1 MELRPGR
8 VRQGSAGSRQIL
20 ETSRLHQA
28 SSGSWRRSFSQKGSS
43 CLVPVNRGARPEHLA
58 HRPANHPEAGG
69 LRHPRIA
76 TLGRFLRR
84 NRWLGHP
91 QLIAETGS
99 YWSWFSRRPRFQR
112 NSFLRVPSGVRSGTF
127 AGHPAMPRKDDASA
141 CSAKPL
147 GPEPLVSKGLQLQLH
162 FWDRNPF
169 YNDAG
174 SALSLPVTITNPG
187 ATQTTTSAS
196 VSATINPNATLLISI
211 GDTSAPLAPMHRPI
225 AASTLSLSF
234 RLGLR
239 PPRHS
244 TARSRLPHRT
254 PHRLRD
260 NKKNRQ

>member
-1 MELRPGR
+1 M
-8 VRQGSAGSRQIL
+8 
-20 ETSRLHQA
+20 T
-28 SSGSWRRSFSQKGSS
+28 
-43 CLVPVNRGARPEHLA
+43 
-58 HRPANHPEAGG
+58 
-69 LRHPRIA
+69 
-76 TLGRFLRR
+76 
-84 NRWLGHP
+84 
-91 QLIAETGS
+91 
-99 YWSWFSRRPRFQR
+99 
-112 NSFLRVPSGVRSGTF
+112 
-127 AGHPAMPRKDDASA
+127 
-141 CSAKPL
+141 
-147 GPEPLVSKGLQLQLH
+147 VS
-162 FWDRNPF
+162 F

-174 SALSLPVTITNPG
+174 SALSLPVTITNQG

-260 NKKNRQ
+260 NKKNRQWPLAVFWCRFLMGDRSLLSRVFERARSLEKVGQPKPLYRIRHGTRQGPGRFWVTPEAWRWRNTAGRWMVPSSAP